1 MEESQGFAPPG
12 SPPGSPSS
20 SSESATPPPPRPVS
34 ARFASDNTA
43 GVHPA
48 VLAAIAAANASTA
61 PSYGLDAV
69 TSRAVALLRAHFG
82 TAVEVAFALTGTAA
96 NIIALAALLRPHE
109 AALCATTAHILTD
122 EAGTPERFLGS
133 KLVGIP
139 TPDGRLTVP
148 LLSAATWPPD
158 DPHRPV
164 PRAVSLAQPTEL
176 GTVYSLE
183 SLREIAS
190 WTHANDMLLHVDGA
204 RLSNAAVSLDVDL
217 SAFAACGIDVLTFG
231 GTKNGALGAEAV
243 VFLNPSL
250 ATPRHHLQKQAMQL
264 TSKMRFVAAQLA
276 ALLEDDLWRTNA
288 KQANTTASAL
298 STAASALPGVTM
310 AHPTQSNAVFATIP
324 PESAAHL
331 HETYAFEWH
340 PPSSTA
346 RWMTAFDTTLSEVR
360 AFADSLKSSLPD

>member
-1 MEESQGFAPPG
+1 MEESQGFA
-12 SPPGSPSS
+12 SPSS
-20 SSESATPPPPRPVS
+20 PGPSS
-34 ARFASDNTA
+34 RFASDNTA

-69 TSRAVALLRAHFG
+69 TSKAVALLRAHFG
-82 TAVEVAFALTGTAA
+82 RAVEVAFALTGTAA

-109 AALCATTAHILTD
+109 AALCASTAHVLTD
-122 EAGTPERFLGS
+122 EAGAPERFLGS
-133 KLVGIP
+133 KLVGVP

-148 LLSAATWPPD
+148 LLAAATWPPD

-176 GTVYSLE
+176 GTVYSME
-183 SLREIAS
+183 ALREIAA

-217 SAFAACGIDVLTFG
+217 QAFASCGIDVLTFG

-243 VFLNPSL
+243 LFLNPSL
-250 ATPRHHLQKQAMQL
+250 AAPRHHLQKQTMQL

-288 KQANTTASAL
+288 TQANTTAAAL
-298 STAASALPGVTM
+298 SAAASALPAVTL
-310 AHPTQSNAVFATIP
+310 AYPTQSNAVFATLP
-324 PESAAHL
+324 PAAAAHL
-331 HETYAFEWH
+331 HGTYTFEWH
-340 PPSSTA
+340 PASSTA
-346 RWMTAFDTTLSEVR
+346 RWMTAFDTTPSEVE
-360 AFADSLKSSLPD
+360 AFAEALQASLPH